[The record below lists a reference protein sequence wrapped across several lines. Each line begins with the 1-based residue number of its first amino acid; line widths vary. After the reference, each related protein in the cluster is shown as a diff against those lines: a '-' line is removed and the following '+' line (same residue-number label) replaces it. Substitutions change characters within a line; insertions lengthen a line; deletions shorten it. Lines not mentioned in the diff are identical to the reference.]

1 MIENTPTHPDVTPTE
16 PSTPDALRH
25 ASGEHDIS
33 SRIRC
38 PECSGGRSHPVADCG
53 VCIGAG
59 SVTRAVFA
67 LYCARRGQGR
77 TS

>member
-1 MIENTPTHPDVTPTE
+1 MIENPPPHPDVTPTE
-16 PSTPDALRH
+16 PSTPDALQRD
-25 ASGEHDIS
+25 SGEHDAGS
-33 SRIRC
+33 LVRC
-38 PECSGGRSHPVADCG
+38 PACSAGRAHPVADCG

-77 TS
+77 T